1 VTNQAKCARCKG
13 TCVNR
18 WRVKG
23 RVGGWSDPVECDRCG
38 GHGTLVHQ
46 PDDDRE
52 PNWRAECQHP
62 DAEHCKDCEHA
73 DDCIPF

>member
-1 VTNQAKCARCKG
+1 VTNQAKCPRCKG
-13 TCVNR
+13 SGVNR

-46 PDDDRE
+46 SDDDRE
-52 PNWRAECQHP
+52 PIAEGDYHLYDFRQ
-62 DAEHCKDCEHA
+62 AEASSD
-73 DDCIPF
+73 